1 MIRRPPRSTL
11 FPYTTLFRSNGALH
25 VAVPEGPAGREP
37 ALLED
42 LLAVDAAQ
50 AAHHDGIGGDGGRRL
65 DGALALRPRG
75 ARGEERQ
82 TTRKDDERSFA
93 NHAFEPES
101 ARNAS
106 RSLSGAT
113 STSISSPRANSPTRI
128 FSDSGSSTYF

>member
-1 MIRRPPRSTL
+1 MDPTNRSVGRWVLPSSATRATALVEHL
-11 FPYTTLFRSNGALH
+11 F
-25 VAVPEGPAGREP
+25 AVN
-37 ALLED
+37 
-42 LLAVDAAQ
+42 AAQ
-50 AAHHDGIGGDGGRRL
+50 AEHHDGIGGDSGRRL
-65 DGALALRPRG
+65 GGGLALRAHG

-82 TTRKDDERSFA
+82 TTQQDDERSCA
-93 NHAFEPES
+93 DHAFEPES